1 MIRLPES
8 GSVLGWCGCGALVRE
23 DSFRNECS
31 LAEWH
36 LSGFCQRCQD
46 KFFLAVDQEG
56 DPQVYPLRFGA
67 LAAHRRSACEVLEIG
82 LIPFL
87 CIPSL
92 HVLAWEARYAL
103 RIGRVIPPAR
113 LTELDPMAQ
122 VLAKHHVRVTTI
134 YEFLDPR
141 LAEWFSDL
149 ELLVALDCRS
159 VANIVVA
166 CPALGSGLGVSIS
179 DAIPWT
185 AMTGRPRNAFGKYV
199 RAERLVCGNSEDW
212 PPPSALRLCARMAA
226 ALSLEDESPS
236 GDKRT
241 VLWHLL
247 ESVEICLPSLSP

>member
-56 DPQVYPLRFGA
+56 DAQVYPFRFGA
-67 LAAHRRSACEVLEIG
+67 LAAHRSSACEVLEIG

-87 CIPSL
+87 CIPSQ

-113 LTELDPMAQ
+113 PTELDPMAE
-122 VLAKHHVRVTTI
+122 VLAKHHVRATSI
-134 YEFLDPR
+134 YEFLDPG

-159 VANIVVA
+159 LGEIVDA
-166 CPALGSGLGVSIS
+166 CPVLRGGLGVSVA
-179 DAIPWT
+179 DGIPWT
-185 AMTGRPRNAFGKYV
+185 MSAGRPRSALGPFV
-199 RAERLVCGNSEDW
+199 RAGRLDSGNNGDW
-212 PPPSALRLCARMAA
+212 PPPSALRLCARMGA

-241 VLWHLL
+241 ALWHLL
-247 ESVEICLPSLSP
+247 ESI